1 MVSGL
6 TSGLGTQFC
15 RFCTVFDQSG
25 GDEAWQTRLSSHVL
39 CFFYH
44 HIPPLSHY
52 HPLSMFIFLLKS
64 QGAMGWRTVAPARR
78 RATLPQALHQGLS
91 GPHGSPSTAVDP
103 WSLQFS
109 NEPGPWGKAFWC
121 HFCWYPLYDLYA
133 WMPYD
138 YIYDWWPSDLLCIK
152 PQMCY
157 IMALFQK

>member
-39 CFFYH
+39 FFL
-44 HIPPLSHY
+44 PPY
-52 HPLSMFIFLLKS
+52 TTIVPLSMFIFLLKC

-91 GPHGSPSTAVDP
+91 GPNGSPSTCGSMESPIFKRTRGFGGRHFDAIFVDTHYMICMH
-103 WSLQFS
+103 
-109 NEPGPWGKAFWC
+109 GC
-121 HFCWYPLYDLYA
+121 H
-133 WMPYD
+133 MT
-138 YIYDWWPSDLLCIK
+138 IYDWWPSDLLCIK